1 MAILQNKFSRANLVK
16 EQKSEFSEMYDKC
29 LSAENFEY
37 IPEKSKNT
45 YKLLTDL
52 LVIEGNDFSKI
63 LVPKTLIGPLLSN
76 THLLGHQG
84 IKKMNRNLKSYSFEN
99 KYTIIKNFSLLLIMF
114 LKSWIFTK
122 IKIRK
127 LPYP

>member
-1 MAILQNKFSRANLVK
+1 MAILQNKFSQANLVK
-16 EQKSEFSEMYDKC
+16 EQKSEFSEIYNKC

-37 IPEKSKNT
+37 IPEKSEKT

-99 KYTIIKNFSLLLIMF
+99 KYTIIKNCSLLLFMF

>member
-1 MAILQNKFSRANLVK
+1 MPICRKF
-16 EQKSEFSEMYDKC
+16 QI
-29 LSAENFEY
+29 Y
-37 IPEKSKNT
+37 IPEKSEKM

-63 LVPKTLIGPLLSN
+63 LVPKTLIGPLLSY
-76 THLLGHQG
+76 THLLWHRG
-84 IKKMNRNLKSYSFEN
+84 INKMNRNLKSYSFEY
-99 KYTIIKNFSLLLIMF
+99 KHTIIENCSLMLFMF